1 MTTGLLAIPS
11 VRGKKDAIVSKFCG
25 LSCGELINEAAFQA
39 DVRFMMFNSMLVQP
53 PKSHRRKFFLRIL
66 THNSVLT
73 FHENGKMQAS

>member
-39 DVRFMMFNSMLVQP
+39 DVRFMMFNSMLNG
-53 PKSHRRKFFLRIL
+53 L
-66 THNSVLT
+66 TSKISSEEIFSPDFNS
-73 FHENGKMQAS
+73 

>member
-1 MTTGLLAIPS
+1 MTTGLLSIPS

-39 DVRFMMFNSMLVQP
+39 DVRFMMFNSMLV
-53 PKSHRRKFFLRIL
+53 HRRKFFLRIL